1 MPNSTEAVAEAP
13 AARPPAPWPRAVY
26 AWYAVAVLVL
36 AHALSIVDRIAIG
49 LLVEPI
55 KADLHVTDTQIGL
68 LQGLAFAIFYTLFG
82 LPMGVLVDRWL
93 RVPLLAIGMFVW
105 SAATMG
111 CGLAKSYGMLFLGR
125 IGIGAGEA
133 TVMPASS
140 SIIPDLFRPVDRN
153 RAYGVFQVGG
163 SIGTALSYVVGS
175 GAIIMAD
182 TLRTWSPAA
191 FGGYSNW
198 QIAFLIM
205 GAPGIPLALLLFFT
219 FREPE
224 RRDRLHLTPTRFSFG
239 PIARQIADNRAAYGV
254 IIGGAVLNTM
264 VVNAQIAWFPTLLI
278 RAHGWT
284 AAQVGGTLGVLGF
297 PAGTFSAISA
307 GFVLAW
313 LVKRGRAD
321 GPVLVMG
328 LQALTWAVFGV
339 IKALHPDM
347 TVVLTAHVLSSLFAI
362 WAVTAAL
369 AGLNEIT
376 PNEMRG
382 QITALYTLF
391 SGLIGLTVGPLVVGM
406 LSDDVFRG
414 PKGLQPAMAAMY
426 LVGGALA
433 VLLMVVGRGAFT
445 EAVGRARTWRTEA

>member
-1 MPNSTEAVAEAP
+1 MTSSTEAAAEARSAAP
-13 AARPPAPWPRAVY
+13 AAVWPNPIY
-26 AWYAVAVLVL
+26 AWFAVGMLVL

-55 KADLHVTDTQIGL
+55 KHDLHVTDTQMGL

-82 LPMGVLVDRWL
+82 LPMGVLVDRWR
-93 RVPLLAIGMFVW
+93 RVHLLAIGMFIW

-111 CGLAKSYGMLFLGR
+111 CGLAKSYFMLFLGR
-125 IGIGAGEA
+125 VGIGAGEA
-133 TVMPASS
+133 TVTPASS
-140 SIIPDLFRPVDRN
+140 SIIPDLFRPADRPK
-153 RAYGVFQVGG
+153 AYGFFQVGG

-182 TLRTWSPAA
+182 TARTWAPDAL
-191 FGGYSNW
+191 GGFSNW
-198 QIAFLIM
+198 QIAFLVM
-205 GAPGIPLALLLFFT
+205 GAPGILLALLLVIT
-219 FREPE
+219 LREPE
-224 RRDRLHLTPTRFSFG
+224 RRDRLSPTPTKFSLG
-239 PIARQIADNRAAYGV
+239 PVWRQIQSNWGAYGV

-284 AAQVGGTLGVLGF
+284 AAQVGGTLGLLGF

-313 LVKRGRAD
+313 LLKRGRAD
-321 GPVLVMG
+321 GPVLVMI
-328 LQALTWAVFGV
+328 LQALTWAVFGT

-347 TVVLTAHVLSSLFAI
+347 DVVLTTHVLSSLFAI

-391 SGLIGLTVGPLVVGM
+391 SGLIGLTAGPLIVGV
-406 LSDDVFRG
+406 LSDDVFSG
-414 PKGLQPAMAAMY
+414 PKGLQPSMAAMY
-426 LVGGALA
+426 LAGGAA
-433 VLLMVVGRGAFT
+433 AVVLLLAGRKAYVRAVARAKVWHT
-445 EAVGRARTWRTEA
+445 ET

>member
-1 MPNSTEAVAEAP
+1 MSTSTEAVGKAH
-13 AARPPAPWPRAVY
+13 AARPPAPWPSAVY

-93 RVPLLAIGMFVW
+93 RAPLLAIGMLVW

-111 CGLAKSYGMLFLGR
+111 CGLARSYAMLFLGR

-182 TLRTWSPAA
+182 TVRGWAPAA

-205 GAPGIPLALLLFFT
+205 GAPGIPLALLVFFT
-219 FREPE
+219 LREPE

-239 PIARQIADNRAAYGV
+239 PIVRQIADNWAAYGV

-284 AAQVGGTLGVLGF
+284 AAQVGGTLGALGF

-321 GPVLVMG
+321 GPVLVMA

-382 QITALYTLF
+382 QVIALYTLF

-406 LSDDVFRG
+406 LSDDVFTG
-414 PKGLQPAMAAMY
+414 PKGLQPAMAVMY

-433 VLLMVVGRGAFT
+433 VLLMVVGRRAFA
-445 EAVGRARTWRTEA
+445 EAVDRARTWRSES

>member
-1 MPNSTEAVAEAP
+1 MPSSTESIGEGRASP
-13 AARPPAPWPRAVY
+13 HPAPWPDAVY
-26 AWYAVAVLVL
+26 AWYAVGVLVV
-36 AHALSIVDRIAIG
+36 AYALSIVDRIAIG

-55 KADLHVTDTQIGL
+55 KNDLHVTDTQIGL

-82 LPMGVLVDRWL
+82 LPMGVLVDRWR
-93 RVPLLAIGMFVW
+93 RVNLLALGMFVW
-105 SAATMG
+105 SAATMS
-111 CGLAKSYGMLFLGR
+111 CGLARSYGMLFLGR

-140 SIIPDLFRPVDRN
+140 SIIPDLFRPVDRPK
-153 RAYGVFQVGG
+153 AYGVFQVGG

-182 TLRTWSPAA
+182 TLRGWSPAA

-198 QIAFLIM
+198 QIAFLVM
-205 GAPGIPLALLLFFT
+205 GVPGIFLALLLMFT
-219 FREPE
+219 LREPQ
-224 RRDRLHLTPTRFSFG
+224 RREVLHPAATRFSFD
-239 PIARQIADNRAAYGV
+239 PIRRQISENWAAYGV
-254 IIGGAVLNTM
+254 IIGGVVLNTM

-284 AAQVGGTLGVLGF
+284 AARVGATLGVLGF

-307 GFVLAW
+307 GLVLAW
-313 LVKRGRAD
+313 FVKRGRAD
-321 GPVLVMG
+321 GPVLVMA
-328 LQALTWAVFGV
+328 LQALTWAVFGT

-347 TVVLTAHVLSSLFAI
+347 AVVLTAHVLSSLFAI

-406 LSDDVFRG
+406 LSDDVFTG

-433 VLLMVVGRGAFT
+433 VLLMLVGRRAFT
-445 EAVGRARTWRTEA
+445 EAVARAQAWRSEE